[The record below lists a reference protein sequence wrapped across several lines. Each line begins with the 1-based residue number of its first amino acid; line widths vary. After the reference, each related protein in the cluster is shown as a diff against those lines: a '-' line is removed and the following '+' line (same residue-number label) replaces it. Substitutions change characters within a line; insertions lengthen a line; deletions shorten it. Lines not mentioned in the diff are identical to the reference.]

1 MNSLGGKFVTLK
13 ISATYRDFPNHFFR
27 EIPVNK
33 WFYCKYDYFQSSPK
47 LLSSISRI
55 LRNIKFCSWLA
66 LENILQSLSPTLLRL
81 CETYNAFQLPVFS
94 FSFFCQ
100 TCPGLRNCKSVL
112 ILKTSQYGEP
122 MR

>member
-66 LENILQSLSPTLLRL
+66 LENICHICNSLYCKASHPHYCVCVKRITLCSCLCSPSR
-81 CETYNAFQLPVFS
+81 FS
-94 FSFFCQ
+94 ARHVPDFGIVNRS
-100 TCPGLRNCKSVL
+100 
-112 ILKTSQYGEP
+112 
-122 MR
+122 